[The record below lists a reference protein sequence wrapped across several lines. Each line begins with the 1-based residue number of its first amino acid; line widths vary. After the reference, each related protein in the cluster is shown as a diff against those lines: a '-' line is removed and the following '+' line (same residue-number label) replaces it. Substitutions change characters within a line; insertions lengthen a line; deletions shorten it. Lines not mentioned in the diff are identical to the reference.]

1 MKNYC
6 TASFVPIAEYSITS
20 VHRHLPNIT
29 TKMVER
35 IQALVQDQFV
45 YLLIDKSYQSTN
57 NF

>member
-1 MKNYC
+1 MKNYY
-6 TASFVPIAEYSITS
+6 TSSFAPIAEYSITF
-20 VHRHLPNIT
+20 VHRHLPNTT

-35 IQALVQDQFV
+35 IQALVQDQFL